1 VAGEIMPNLEALHT
15 EDAPGAIGPYSQA
28 VRAGQWL
35 MTAGQIGL
43 DPVSGQL
50 VEGIEAQARQVMRNL
65 AAVLAEAG
73 LGFEHVVKTTIF
85 LSTMDDFGT
94 VNEIY
99 GAHFEP
105 PYPARSTVAA
115 AGLPKGALVEIDL
128 VACRPD

>member
-1 VAGEIMPNLEALHT
+1 MPKLEALYT

-43 DPVSGQL
+43 DPASGEL
-50 VEGIEAQARQVMRNL
+50 AVGVEAQTRQVMRNL
-65 AAVLAEAG
+65 TAVLDEAG

-85 LSTMDDFGT
+85 LASMDDFGT

-99 GAHFEP
+99 GAYFQA
-105 PYPARSTVAA
+105 PYPARSTVEA
-115 AGLPKGALVEIDL
+115 AGLPKDALVEIDL

>member
-1 VAGEIMPNLEALHT
+1 MPKLEALHT
-15 EDAPGAIGPYSQA
+15 EAAPGAIGPYSQA

-43 DPVSGQL
+43 DPASGEL
-50 VEGIEAQARQVMRNL
+50 AVGIEAQTRQVMRNL
-65 AAVLAEAG
+65 AAVLGGAE
-73 LGFEHVVKTTIF
+73 LGFQHVVKTTIF
-85 LSTMDDFGT
+85 LASMNDFDA

-99 GAHFEP
+99 GAHFQP
-105 PYPARSTVAA
+105 PYPARSTVEA

>member
-1 VAGEIMPNLEALHT
+1 MPKLEALHT
-15 EDAPGAIGPYSQA
+15 EAAPGAIGPYSQA

-43 DPVSGQL
+43 DPASGEL
-50 VEGIEAQARQVMRNL
+50 ASGLEAQVRQVMRNL
-65 AAVLAEAG
+65 AAVLDGAG
-73 LGFEHVVKTTIF
+73 LGFDHVVKTTIF
-85 LSTMDDFGT
+85 LASMDDFGT

-105 PYPARSTVAA
+105 PYPARSTVEA

>member
-1 VAGEIMPNLEALHT
+1 MPKLEALHT
-15 EDAPGAIGPYSQA
+15 EAAPGAIGPYSQA

-43 DPVSGQL
+43 DPASGEL
-50 VEGIEAQARQVMRNL
+50 AVGIEAQTRQVMRNL
-65 AAVLAEAG
+65 AAVLGGAE
-73 LGFEHVVKTTIF
+73 LGFQHVVKTTIF
-85 LSTMDDFGT
+85 LASMNDFGA

-99 GAHFEP
+99 GAHFQP
-105 PYPARSTVAA
+105 PYPARSTVEA

>member
-1 VAGEIMPNLEALHT
+1 MPKLEALHT

-28 VRAGQWL
+28 MRAGQWL

-43 DPVSGQL
+43 DPANGQL
-50 VEGIEAQARQVMRNL
+50 GMGVEAQTRQVMRNL
-65 AAVLAEAG
+65 AAVLDGAG

-85 LSTMDDFGT
+85 LASMDDFGM

-99 GAHFEP
+99 GDHFQP
-105 PYPARSTVAA
+105 PYPARSTVEA

>member
-1 VAGEIMPNLEALHT
+1 MPKLDALHT
-15 EDAPGAIGPYSQA
+15 DDAPGAIGPYSQA
-28 VRAGQWL
+28 MRAGPWL

-50 VEGIEAQARQVMRNL
+50 ETGVEAQTRQVMRNL
-65 AAVLAEAG
+65 AAVLDEAG
-73 LGFEHVVKTTIF
+73 LDFEHVVKTTIF
-85 LSTMDDFGT
+85 LSSMDDFGT

-99 GAHFEP
+99 GSHFEP

-115 AGLPKGALVEIDL
+115 AGLPKDALVEIDL

>member
-1 VAGEIMPNLEALHT
+1 MPKLDALHT
-15 EDAPGAIGPYSQA
+15 DDAPGAIGPYSQA
-28 VRAGQWL
+28 MRAGPWL

-50 VEGIEAQARQVMRNL
+50 ETGVEAQTRQVMRNL
-65 AAVLAEAG
+65 AAVLDEAG
-73 LGFEHVVKTTIF
+73 LDFEHVVKTTIF
-85 LSTMDDFGT
+85 LASMDDFGT

-99 GAHFEP
+99 GSHFEP

-115 AGLPKGALVEIDL
+115 AGLPKDALVEIDL

>member
-1 VAGEIMPNLEALHT
+1 MPKLEALHT
-15 EDAPGAIGPYSQA
+15 EAAPGAIGPYSQA

-43 DPVSGQL
+43 DPASGEL
-50 VEGIEAQARQVMRNL
+50 ASGLEAQARQVMCNL
-65 AAVLAEAG
+65 AAVLDGAG

-85 LSTMDDFGT
+85 LASMDDFGT

-105 PYPARSTVAA
+105 PYPARSTVEA